1 MALYNYWHWSS
12 WKHPAF
18 GLKPSDHHL
27 ASLGLFFSK
36 PNSWLAKC
44 VYPSQSLGTKRLGC
58 HLEVGEMVA
67 LPEAEVLAII
77 SASNAC
83 SLAESRSQGP
93 CHELALEKVFGSH
106 SPLSCWIKVQTSCQ
120 GKNPSSLLTIDVHLW
135 EGIFLSA
142 AALNKRSPEVVIK
155 DQWYVLRS
163 FTIIREIKKFSQI
176 ICLGRQKHLDFTLER
191 SLWRSFFFFFQQLS
205 HQTKQW
211 ETSGVWRWFSLQ
223 CG

>member
-67 LPEAEVLAII
+67 LPEAEVLAVI

-120 GKNPSSLLTIDVHLW
+120 GRVFGLGLKKTFIPPDNWCASLRRD
-135 EGIFLSA
+135 FPFSC
-142 AALNKRSPEVVIK
+142 
-155 DQWYVLRS
+155 S
-163 FTIIREIKKFSQI
+163 FE
-176 ICLGRQKHLDFTLER
+176 
-191 SLWRSFFFFFQQLS
+191 
-205 HQTKQW
+205 
-211 ETSGVWRWFSLQ
+211 
-223 CG
+223 